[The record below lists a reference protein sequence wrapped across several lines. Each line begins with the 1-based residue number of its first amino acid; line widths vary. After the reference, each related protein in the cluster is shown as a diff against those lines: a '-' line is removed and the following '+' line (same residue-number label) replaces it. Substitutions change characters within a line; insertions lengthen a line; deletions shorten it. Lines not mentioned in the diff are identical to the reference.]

1 MALDD
6 VRTSFPAAF
15 LSDYVPPLHPVFAA
29 LAAGA
34 AQNAANAVQ
43 QSPYYTP
50 PRSMRLSRGALRSL
64 QNPDPRLAEG
74 HPEAEVA
81 RSVFRNKI
89 LPKRINPYGR
99 AVVTSPFVQRMF
111 TSFCS
116 ESYHAAVF
124 LGQAARAVARR
135 RDFKTCSWTLVG
147 SFDQLVVESWLEDTA
162 RAIGIE
168 PETGGG
174 RTRIV
179 METMK
184 DFIQIS
190 GSVQTAVPQQNTMI
204 VPLGLISEAYD
215 ASMEAGRLFFP
226 IGGAISV
233 NLLDVSFGSQAYI
246 LEKATLQSPAAIP
259 AQWHYA
265 EFTKLF
271 IPDPACEPQ
280 ALLSHSDELFLTGDE
295 RSPAR
300 TGAPPGT
307 IDLFV
312 GRGHIGWDLV
322 AEFAPLRRRLSGAR
336 TAVLL
341 YWRRGG
347 TAAMRR

>member
-99 AVVTSPFVQRMF
+99 AVVTSRGTGGRPQ
-111 TSFCS
+111 
-116 ESYHAAVF
+116 E
-124 LGQAARAVARR
+124 
-135 RDFKTCSWTLVG
+135 DFKTCSWTLVG

-190 GSVQTAVPQQNTMI
+190 GSVQTAIPQQNTMI

-226 IGGAISV
+226 IGLAPPCPMADSSIISRIV
-233 NLLDVSFGSQAYI
+233 SVLLDVSFGSQAYI

-312 GRGHIGWDLV
+312 GRGHIGWV
-322 AEFAPLRRRLSGAR
+322 HR
-336 TAVLL
+336 T
-341 YWRRGG
+341 
-347 TAAMRR
+347 